1 MLTSYPKA
9 LLIDRRPFRT
19 YYILNAL
26 VSFLFVTLVFKVLA
40 KEQLIRELKYRVIA
54 L

>member
-1 MLTSYPKA
+1 MLTKA

-19 YYILNAL
+19 YCILNAL
-26 VSFLFVTLVFKVLA
+26 VLFLFFLSVTLVFKVLV
-40 KEQLIRELKYRVIA
+40 KEQLIHDLKYRVIA